1 MVKIRELT
9 DKQLTAQIAKY
20 DRILNSLLK
29 ERKVRIKNGTPVAKL
44 MTDKEREIA
53 EKFKEQGVIGEEA
66 LAGQTKTVDLDK
78 LENQTQSQVK
88 PRVNQSETVQGF
100 EVDAEDLVALQ
111 NADDNS
117 EDEEE
122 EAAEEVRVTQLLQLN
137 QDQLEELRKNSKA
150 SKKKKKKKGL
160 FGL

>member
-20 DRILNSLLK
+20 DRILNGLLK
-29 ERKVRIKNGTPVAKL
+29 ERKVRIKNGTPIAKL

-78 LENQTQSQVK
+78 LENQTQIQTQAK
-88 PRVNQSETVQGF
+88 AETAQGF
-100 EVDAEDLVALQ
+100 EVDAEDLAALQ
-111 NADDNS
+111 NTDDNS